1 MNEYV
6 KFLIEFAISFV
17 VVFIFYYFTTIR
29 QYKKLD
35 KKKVPVEVNLILRY
49 NKIDLKKI
57 NYKNMLIMVACVTS
71 FIIALILTVLY
82 RFTNSNVLIAIITIL
97 VSLPIALV
105 AYDLIGRHFAKQSQ
119 QEENNVVDK
128 KKK

>member
-6 KFLIEFAISFV
+6 KFLIDFVLSFI
-17 VVFIFYYFTTIR
+17 VVFVFYYFAMIR

-35 KKKVPVEVNLILRY
+35 KKKVPAEVNIILRF

-57 NYKNMLIMVACVTS
+57 NYKKMLLMLTCVTS
-71 FIIALILTVLY
+71 FIIALNLTVIY
-82 RFTNSNVLIAIITIL
+82 KFTKSNVLIVLITVL

-105 AYDLIGRHFAKQSQ
+105 AYDLIGKYFAKQSQ
-119 QEENNVVDK
+119 EATK
-128 KKK
+128 